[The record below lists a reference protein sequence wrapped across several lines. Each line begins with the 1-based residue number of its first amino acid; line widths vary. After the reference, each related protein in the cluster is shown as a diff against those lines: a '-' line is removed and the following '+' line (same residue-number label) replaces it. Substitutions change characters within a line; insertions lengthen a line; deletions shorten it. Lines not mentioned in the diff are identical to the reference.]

1 MKKSIILI
9 LLSFL
14 FSINTIEAQN
24 RRVNPVKENY
34 NTILPA
40 DIKNQ
45 KKSCNNKQKAEKI
58 YHGCNHKKHL
68 TILYSS
74 IVIAV
79 TFNTK
84 FVIL

>member
-45 KKSCNNKQKAEKI
+45 KKPPFTKEVPGLKAD
-58 YHGCNHKKHL
+58 
-68 TILYSS
+68 TIIRDTLF
-74 IVIAV
+74 IAID
-79 TFNTK
+79 TT
-84 FVIL
+84 